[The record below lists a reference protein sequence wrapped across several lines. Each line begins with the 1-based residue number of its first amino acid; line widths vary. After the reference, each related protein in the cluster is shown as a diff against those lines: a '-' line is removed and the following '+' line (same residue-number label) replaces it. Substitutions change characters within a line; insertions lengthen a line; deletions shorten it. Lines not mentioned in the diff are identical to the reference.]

1 MPSDV
6 FEFDAA
12 LLRLKG
18 VLKVRTDKDVAQWLG
33 ISATALNDRKKRNSF
48 PEEKLRALA
57 QQRPELGLDVEYVL
71 TGGRLTAR
79 ERSMFDS
86 ARAATLAAGSL
97 NEADRNRMLALADRG
112 ALEHA
117 AQNARREGMYEKI
130 RDLLGGCTDESV
142 QLVLTLATKCFIA
155 DSVTASKK

>member
-1 MPSDV
+1 MN
-6 FEFDAA
+6 FFDEAS
-12 LLRLKG
+12 LRLKQQ
-18 VLKVRTDKDVAQWLG
+18 LKVTEDKQVAEALG
-33 ISATALNDRKKRNSF
+33 MTGNAWTMRKRRGSF
-48 PEEKLRALA
+48 PEKELRALA

>member
-1 MPSDV
+1 MKSTFSDEKFSRLKKTLGV
-6 FEFDAA
+6 REDQEAAAA
-12 LLRLKG
+12 LGMHK
-18 VLKVRTDKDVAQWLG
+18 AAF
-33 ISATALNDRKKRNSF
+33 SARKKRGSF
-48 PEEKLRALA
+48 PEKELRALA